1 MMCFIS
7 KYDDS
12 VDDVGCLLALGTEML
27 RSMLRSIIGIVFSIL
42 FYNCTFFSHNV
53 LISILT
59 TWNDNWSLNT
69 VAILLKL
76 MKYNRHL
83 VMNRTKIYFLFK
95 VLTVQVEIY
104 IDFLKTTCIYYSGK
118 LRSL

>member
-53 LISILT
+53 LISILKHEMTIEVGTQLQYYLSLWNT
-59 TWNDNWSLNT
+59 TDIWLWT
-69 VAILLKL
+69 EQKYIFCLK
-76 MKYNRHL
+76 
-83 VMNRTKIYFLFK
+83 F
-95 VLTVQVEIY
+95 
-104 IDFLKTTCIYYSGK
+104 
-118 LRSL
+118 